1 MLTSLAESVAG
12 TRTMGL
18 TIFLSHDVG
27 IALATL
33 NSDGFTSRLYGNVI
47 VLSTVDFYD
56 VSAAKNANRIPTYI
70 SGQSNLIITVPLFVN
85 NSAGILIIFGANVS
99 VSITIT
105 GMIKRIT
112 NLDSDGVACDEHKI
126 TSFLNL

>member
-1 MLTSLAESVAG
+1 MLTSLAKTIAG

-18 TIFLSHDVG
+18 TIFLSNDIG

-33 NSDGFTSRLYGNVI
+33 NSDSFTSRLYGNVI

-56 VSAAKNANRIPTYI
+56 VSTAKNTNRIA
-70 SGQSNLIITVPLFVN
+70 SNVGSQSYLIIAIPLFVN
-85 NSAGILIIFGANVS
+85 NSAGIFSKLGAYITICV
-99 VSITIT
+99 TIT

>member
-12 TRTMGL
+12 TRTMSL
-18 TIFLSHDVG
+18 TIFLSNDIG

-33 NSDGFTSRLYGNVI
+33 NSDSFTSRLYGNVI

-56 VSAAKNANRIPTYI
+56 VSAAKNANRIPMYI

-85 NSAGILIIFGANVS
+85 NSAGIFSKLGAYITICV
-99 VSITIT
+99 TIT